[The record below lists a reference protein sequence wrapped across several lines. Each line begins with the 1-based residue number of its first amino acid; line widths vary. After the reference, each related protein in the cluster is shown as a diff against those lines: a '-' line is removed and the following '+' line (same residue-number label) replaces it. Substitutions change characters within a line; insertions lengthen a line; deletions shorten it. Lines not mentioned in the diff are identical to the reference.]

1 MNKRL
6 DALRNEQL
14 SIYKNNK
21 LLREA
26 MDTIQSETKKSTIQ
40 KSTDDTEIESL
51 VKKRKELRQKVN
63 KTLKDKVDY
72 AELK

>member
-1 MNKRL
+1 
-6 DALRNEQL
+6 
-14 SIYKNNK
+14 
-21 LLREA
+21 

-40 KSTDDTEIESL
+40 KSTDDTEIENL

-63 KTLKDKVDY
+63 KTLKDKADY